1 MRRSVVPRL
10 LPCLCSGVVLAEIG
24 LCAKKKPGRKRM
36 AEGVRADSVV
46 VIIDCLAVFRLQA
59 E

>member
-24 LCAKKKPGRKRM
+24 LAQKKPGRKRM